1 VAAFSPSQQGPTQTP
16 PWTPGRLF
24 EVSGSY
30 WQTCALHAAVKL
42 DLFSHLAS
50 RPQPADA
57 LAGEVGVDPR
67 ALEML
72 LNAVTAMGLLEKSGD
87 RFACTN
93 PARRYLRRS
102 SEEYL
107 GHMLL
112 HHHHLYDAWGM
123 LDAAVRTGKAVRGR
137 ASVDDAARR
146 ESFLMGMFNLA
157 MQVAPRVAEAIDLA
171 GRKRLLDLG
180 GGPGTYAVHFCR
192 ENPGL
197 SATVFDLPTSRPFAE
212 KTIARFGLQERVTF
226 APGDFHQDPVAGRF
240 DVVWLSHILHAEG
253 PVACRHIIARA
264 VAALSPGGL
273 LLVHDFFLG
282 DDRAHPLFP
291 ALFALNML
299 LATAAGQAYSES
311 EVRGMLAES
320 GVSAVR
326 RLDIQMPNDS
336 GILMGSLP

>member
-1 VAAFSPSQQGPTQTP
+1 MQTP

-50 RPQPADA
+50 RPRPADA
-57 LAGEVGVDPR
+57 LAGEIGVDPR

-72 LNAVTAMGLLEKSGD
+72 LNAVTAMGLLEKSGG
-87 RFACTN
+87 RFACTS
-93 PARRYLRRS
+93 PARSYLCRGS
-102 SEEYL
+102 DQYL

-157 MQVAPRVAEAIDLA
+157 MQVAPRVAGAIDLA

-212 KTIARFGLQERVTF
+212 KTIARFGLQERVCF
-226 APGDFHQDPVAGRF
+226 APGDFHQDPVTGRF

-253 PVACRHIIARA
+253 PAACRHIIARA

-273 LLVHDFFLG
+273 MLVHDFFLG

-299 LATAAGQAYSES
+299 LATPAGQAYSES
-311 EVRGMLAES
+311 EVRQMLAES

-326 RLDIQMPNDS
+326 RLDIKMPNDS
-336 GILMGSLP
+336 GILMGSVS